1 MPYLRLADRWY
12 DLPDDVDPFEGELT
26 YEEPEGEDIT
36 PLALALATGLLL
48 WAWNPDT
55 AQYTLVAEGNPVAV
69 LGWVG
74 QAAYSQDAIRAS
86 TTATDF
92 LASFLSDGTLPPDQ
106 WYQLMRQE
114 IKEEYI
120 RQALLGRGG
129 RAQMASADWG
139 SIGGQLREQY
149 RYLDRFYEQIKAG
162 ELSEAQ
168 IRERS
173 AMYVRSGREAFE
185 RGKARA
191 VVEAGYDEELWVVN
205 HALENCEDCLAFE
218 AEGWQE
224 IGYFPYPGEGATRC
238 LTNCGCHKEYRRSGE
253 IE

>member
-1 MPYLRLADRWY
+1 MPYLHLADHWY
-12 DLPDDVDPFEGELT
+12 EVPADVDPFEGELT
-26 YEEPEGEDIT
+26 YKEPEGEDIT

-55 AQYTLVAEGNPVAV
+55 AQYTLIAEEAPVAV

-74 QAAYSQDAIRAS
+74 QATYSQDAIRAS
-86 TTATDF
+86 STATDF
-92 LASFLSDGTLPPDQ
+92 MASFLGDGTLPPDQ

-120 RQALLGRGG
+120 RQYLLGRGG
-129 RAQMASADWG
+129 RAQMAAADWG

-149 RYLDRFYEQIKAG
+149 RYLDRFYEQVKAG

-168 IRERS
+168 IRARS

-191 VVEAGYDEELWVVN
+191 IGETDYTEVWWKLNPA
-205 HALENCEDCLAFE
+205 AENCPDCIELDAM
-218 AEGWQE
+218 GWQKIE
-224 IGYFPYPGEGATRC
+224 DDPYEGCFPGSGCTVC
-238 LTNCGCHKEYRRSGE
+238 LTNCMCSLIYR
-253 IE
+253 